1 MIRQGLQADGI
12 TVSIV
17 KLCRWFGVPRRTVY
31 YKPVK
36 VPPKVDPKFATPIKA
51 MIEESPSFG
60 YRTVAHL
67 LGFNKNTVQRVFQ
80 LMGWQVRKRPIGF
93 RPRIQALP
101 SVATMPNERWSTDLC
116 RVWAG
121 RNGWATL
128 ALVIDCHTRELLG
141 WHLSRSGKA
150 CTAGS
155 ALEHALI
162 ARFGTLG
169 RVPAPFL
176 LRSDN
181 GLVFTSRSYTA
192 LVRGYGLRQ
201 EFITPHC
208 PQQNGMV
215 ERVIRTLKEQCVHR
229 HRFETIQHASRVI
242 GDWIRFYNDRRPH
255 QALGMKTPAE
265 AYALAEPEQ
274 VSLGQYTAGVT
285 HTNRR
290 PMAKTRPWPGKGKT
304 GSNEIQGNFADGA
317 RGRNRTGTPC
327 GGGF

>member
-1 MIRQGLQADGI
+1 MIETIRQGLKEDGLD
-12 TVSIV
+12 VSIS
-17 KLCRWFGVPRRTVY
+17 KICQWFAVPRRTVY

-36 VPPKVDPKFATPIKA
+36 SAPKVQARFAKPIKA
-51 MIEESPSFG
+51 MIEEHPSFG

-67 LGFNKNTVQRVFQ
+67 LDFNKNTVQRIFQ
-80 LMGWQVRKRPIGF
+80 LMGWQVKKRPIGF

-101 SVATMPNERWSTDLC
+101 SVANHPNERWATDLC

-121 RNGWATL
+121 RGGWAVL

-150 CTAGS
+150 KTAES
-155 ALEHALI
+155 ALEQALI
-162 ARFGTLG
+162 ARYGTLG
-169 RVPAPFL
+169 RLPTPFL

-192 LVRGYGLRQ
+192 LVRSYGLRQ

-208 PQQNGMV
+208 PEQNGMI

-229 HRFETIQHASRVI
+229 YRFETLQHASRVI
-242 GDWIRFYNDRRPH
+242 GDWIGFYNTRRPH

-265 AYALAEPEQ
+265 AYALA
-274 VSLGQYTAGVT
+274 A
-285 HTNRR
+285 
-290 PMAKTRPWPGKGKT
+290 
-304 GSNEIQGNFADGA
+304 
-317 RGRNRTGTPC
+317 
-327 GGGF
+327 